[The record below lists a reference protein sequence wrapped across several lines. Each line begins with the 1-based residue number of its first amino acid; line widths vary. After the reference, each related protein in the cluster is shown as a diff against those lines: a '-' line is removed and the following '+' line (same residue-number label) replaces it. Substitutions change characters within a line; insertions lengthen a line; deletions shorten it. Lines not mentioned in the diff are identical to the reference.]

1 MTITESL
8 QQVFIQNPE
17 VWMTTR
23 KLRGLLMDM
32 YKDQVYPTQVRKGLL
47 ELRDMGFQYEG
58 RVLVQFKMSTLGQYY
73 YALTNK
79 KTLMKQNDILIQRRV
94 NKQLNRLRLA

>member
-8 QQVFIQNPE
+8 ALTFVQNPE

-23 KLRGLLMDM
+23 KLQGILSDM
-32 YKDQVYPTQVRKGLL
+32 YKERIFPSQIRAGLL